1 MGLSSDLISQFVKI
15 TNDTNKSKKETTAY
29 GTVVDHNGGT
39 YVRLDGSDLLTPMT
53 KTVGVKDGDR
63 VTISIKD
70 HTATVTGNISSPSAS
85 SSELKAVDDKVGNF
99 TTVTTKELIAQ
110 SAKIED
116 LTADNVTIK
125 DKLTANEGYISYLQA
140 DNLTINKKL
149 TANEAEVKKLTADYV
164 EINSLVAKKASI
176 DDLEATNASV
186 HNLASDYGNFKE
198 LTTDKFTANEASIKK
213 LDTDKANI
221 TDLNAATAEIN
232 KLLAKKASID
242 DLDAANARIDTLT
255 ASQITT
261 DYLKA
266 NYANIDL
273 ANVNNAWIQNGIIKN
288 GAIGEAAIRDGAITN
303 VKIADATIE
312 AAKIKTINADTITAG
327 TLKTNR
333 LIITGEDGTDS
344 IVKAINTANGVAEA
358 NSTKIQAASIDVV
371 DLSAFN
377 AKIAQF
383 ILKDNAIYS
392 GKTSITDPTSGI
404 YISTT
409 GIGVGNGALV
419 DSTESPIQ
427 MYADGGMKLKGK
439 NGSID
444 FNTVTG
450 DLTIDASSLK
460 IGSKTVASNEDVTN
474 AINNIEVGG
483 RNYMLDS
490 AFSKYTPDGSN
501 ITKDG
506 EIVTFNGSD
515 PKNSIGRKFS
525 DDFKSSVQGKKLAL
539 SMDIKVNEEIAFG
552 TTNPWIGFEISVN
565 YTDDTHDWLDLLG
578 GKRLPTGV
586 ADWKRYTSI
595 VAVKDK
601 EINSI
606 GVSIVCRDFTGSI
619 SIRHPKV
626 EISTKATDWTPA
638 PEDIHS
644 DLDAVKTRVAS
655 AETSIAQNSTD
666 ISLRATKTEL
676 TNAVSGINTTIGE
689 LETSIQE
696 NANAIT
702 LRATKTEVTTEVSN
716 AVNNIEVGGRNL
728 ILDSDV
734 WTSSGSTSKGIT
746 ASREDGALKVVST
759 SGNGN
764 WLSFTRKNVIE
775 ANLND
780 GDPFT
785 FSMEIKS
792 EDGTKP
798 PSIYFKSGMGYYGF
812 NGSVSSDY
820 SWVHYTGVWKKENDI
835 SFHLGWLQ
843 AIGTYYIRKI
853 KFEKGNKPTDWSP
866 APEDIDS
873 DVTTAKSEAISAAAT
888 DATAKAD
895 KAKTDAISTAAT
907 DATTKANNA
916 KSEAISTAATDAT
929 TKANTALANA
939 KTYTDAQIKISAD
952 SITSTVSK
960 TYQTKSG
967 MSNYLTTA
975 SAANTYSKKQLPDTR
990 NDNQPPSWYMTN
1002 YPRQVVTEFKYSNI
1016 IGLPKN
1022 ETYCTLETTVPWNDK
1037 SGGYPKQ
1044 RAQMAG
1050 KVYYRIGISESE
1062 WGIWKDT
1069 LDTATA
1075 DSTYAT
1081 SKSLEAVSG
1090 NLNAYVESSTNMI
1103 QDINGWQFNWN
1114 KILRA
1119 DEAHV
1124 EEHQDYIT
1132 FQNGDIILGESG
1144 SELKVK
1150 IGNDAIQFKG
1160 ENGSETA
1167 VTPDS
1172 DATAWITGQLFN
1184 INAGEIHTSLKV
1196 GNLQFTPRPNGNF
1209 SITIT

>member
-29 GTVVDHNGGT
+29 GTVVDYNGGT

-99 TTVTTKELIAQ
+99 TTVITKELIAQ

-125 DKLTANEGYISYLQA
+125 DKLTANEGYISDLQA

-149 TANEAEVKKLTADYV
+149 TANEAEVKKLTADYA
-164 EINSLVAKKASI
+164 EINSLVAKKASV

-198 LTTDKFTANEASIKK
+198 LTTDKFIANEASIKK

-221 TDLNAATAEIN
+221 TDLNAATAEID

-242 DLDAANARIDTLT
+242 DLDATNARIDTLT

-273 ANVNNAWIQNGIIKN
+273 ANVNNTWIQNGIIKN
-288 GAIGEAAIRDGAITN
+288 GAIGEAAIHEGAITN
-303 VKIADATIE
+303 AKIADATIE
-312 AAKIKTINADTITAG
+312 AAKIKSINADTITAG

-358 NSTKIQAASIDVV
+358 NSMKIQAASIDVV

-409 GIGVGNGALV
+409 GIGVGDGSLNNLNETPVQIYANGF
-419 DSTESPIQ
+419 TRI
-427 MYADGGMKLKGK
+427 KGK
-439 NGSID
+439 NGYLIL
-444 FNTVTG
+444 NTATG
-450 DLTIDASSLK
+450 DLDINATTLK
-460 IGSKTVASNEDVTN
+460 IGSKTVASNEDVTD
-474 AINNIEVGG
+474 AINNVEIGG

-506 EIVTFNGSD
+506 EIVTFNGGD
-515 PKNSIGRKFS
+515 PKNYLSRTFS
-525 DDFKSSVQGKKLAL
+525 SSFKSSARGKKLAL

-552 TTNPWIGFEISVN
+552 TTNPWIGFEVSIT
-565 YTDDTHDWLDLLG
+565 YTDGTQSCLDLLG
-578 GKRLPTGV
+578 GKRMPTEV

-595 VAVKDK
+595 VAVKDT
-601 EINSI
+601 EIKSI
-606 GVSIVCRDFTGSI
+606 FVSIICRDFTGSI
-619 SIRHPKV
+619 SVRHPKV
-626 EISTKATDWTPA
+626 EISTKPTDWTPA
-638 PEDIHS
+638 PEDINS
-644 DLDAVKTRVAS
+644 DLDAIKTRVTS
-655 AETSIAQNSTD
+655 AETNIEQNSTD
-666 ISLRATKTEL
+666 IALRATKTEL
-676 TNAVSGINTTIGE
+676 TNAIDGVNTTIGQ

-702 LRATKTEVTTEVSN
+702 LRATKTEVTT
-716 AVNNIEVGGRNL
+716 
-728 ILDSDV
+728 
-734 WTSSGSTSKGIT
+734 
-746 ASREDGALKVVST
+746 
-759 SGNGN
+759 
-764 WLSFTRKNVIE
+764 
-775 ANLND
+775 
-780 GDPFT
+780 
-785 FSMEIKS
+785 
-792 EDGTKP
+792 
-798 PSIYFKSGMGYYGF
+798 
-812 NGSVSSDY
+812 
-820 SWVHYTGVWKKENDI
+820 
-835 SFHLGWLQ
+835 
-843 AIGTYYIRKI
+843 
-853 KFEKGNKPTDWSP
+853 
-866 APEDIDS
+866 
-873 DVTTAKSEAISAAAT
+873 
-888 DATAKAD
+888 
-895 KAKTDAISTAAT
+895 
-907 DATTKANNA
+907 A

-929 TKANTALANA
+929 TKANTALADA

-1002 YPRQVVTEFKYSNI
+1002 YPRQLVTEFKYCKTIELVST
-1016 IGLPKN
+1016 G

-1044 RAQMAG
+1044 RAQAGG
-1050 KVYYRIGISESE
+1050 KVYYRIGTSESE
-1062 WGIWKDT
+1062 WGVWKNT
-1069 LDTATA
+1069 LDVDTA

-1119 DEAHV
+1119 DEANV

>member
-29 GTVVDHNGGT
+29 GTVVDYNGGT

-99 TTVTTKELIAQ
+99 TTVITKELIAQ

-125 DKLTANEGYISYLQA
+125 DKLTANEGYISDLQA

-149 TANEAEVKKLTADYV
+149 TANEAEVKKLTADYA
-164 EINSLVAKKASI
+164 EINSLVAKKASV
-176 DDLEATNASV
+176 DDLEAINASV

-198 LTTDKFTANEASIKK
+198 LTTDKFIANEASIKK

-221 TDLNAATAEIN
+221 TDLNAATAEID

-242 DLDAANARIDTLT
+242 DLDATNARIDTLT

-273 ANVNNAWIQNGIIKN
+273 ANVNNTWIQNGIIKN
-288 GAIGEAAIRDGAITN
+288 GAIGEAAIHEGAITN
-303 VKIADATIE
+303 AKIADATIE
-312 AAKIKTINADTITAG
+312 AAKIKSINADTITAG

-358 NSTKIQAASIDVV
+358 NSMKIQAASIDVV

-409 GIGVGNGALV
+409 GIGVGDGSLNNLNETPVQIYANGF
-419 DSTESPIQ
+419 TRI
-427 MYADGGMKLKGK
+427 KGK
-439 NGSID
+439 NGYLIL
-444 FNTVTG
+444 NTATG
-450 DLTIDASSLK
+450 DLDINATTLK
-460 IGSKTVASNEDVTN
+460 IGSKTVASNEDVTD
-474 AINNIEVGG
+474 AINNIEIGG

-506 EIVTFNGSD
+506 EIVTFNGGD
-515 PKNSIGRKFS
+515 PKNYLSRTFS
-525 DDFKSSVQGKKLAL
+525 SSFKSSARGKKLAL

-552 TTNPWIGFEISVN
+552 TTNPWIGFEVLIT
-565 YTDDTHDWLDLLG
+565 YTDGTQSWLDLLG
-578 GKRLPTGV
+578 GKRMPTEV

-595 VAVKDK
+595 VAVKDT
-601 EINSI
+601 EIKSI
-606 GVSIVCRDFTGSI
+606 FVSIICRDFTGSI
-619 SIRHPKV
+619 SVRHPKV
-626 EISTKATDWTPA
+626 EISTEPTDWTPA
-638 PEDIHS
+638 PEDINS
-644 DLDAVKTRVAS
+644 DLDAIKTRVTS
-655 AETSIAQNSTD
+655 AETNIEQNSTD
-666 ISLRATKTEL
+666 IALRATKTEL
-676 TNAVSGINTTIGE
+676 TNAIDGVNTTIGQ

-702 LRATKTEVTTEVSN
+702 LRATKTEVTT
-716 AVNNIEVGGRNL
+716 
-728 ILDSDV
+728 
-734 WTSSGSTSKGIT
+734 
-746 ASREDGALKVVST
+746 
-759 SGNGN
+759 
-764 WLSFTRKNVIE
+764 
-775 ANLND
+775 
-780 GDPFT
+780 
-785 FSMEIKS
+785 
-792 EDGTKP
+792 
-798 PSIYFKSGMGYYGF
+798 
-812 NGSVSSDY
+812 
-820 SWVHYTGVWKKENDI
+820 
-835 SFHLGWLQ
+835 
-843 AIGTYYIRKI
+843 
-853 KFEKGNKPTDWSP
+853 
-866 APEDIDS
+866 
-873 DVTTAKSEAISAAAT
+873 AKSEAISAAAT
-888 DATAKAD
+888 DASTKAD
-895 KAKTDAISTAAT
+895 A
-907 DATTKANNA
+907 
-916 KSEAISTAATDAT
+916 
-929 TKANTALANA
+929 ALADA

-1119 DEAHV
+1119 DEANV

>member
-29 GTVVDHNGGT
+29 GTVVDYNGGT

-99 TTVTTKELIAQ
+99 TTVITKELIAQ

-125 DKLTANEGYISYLQA
+125 DKLTANEGYISDLQA

-149 TANEAEVKKLTADYV
+149 TANEAEVKKLTADYA
-164 EINSLVAKKASI
+164 EINSLVAKKASV
-176 DDLEATNASV
+176 DDLEAINASV

-198 LTTDKFTANEASIKK
+198 LTTDKFIANEASIKK

-221 TDLNAATAEIN
+221 TDLNAATAEID

-242 DLDAANARIDTLT
+242 DLDATNARIDTLT

-273 ANVNNAWIQNGIIKN
+273 ANVNNTWIQNGIIKN
-288 GAIGEAAIRDGAITN
+288 GAIGEAAIHEGAITN
-303 VKIADATIE
+303 AKIADATIE
-312 AAKIKTINADTITAG
+312 AAKIKSINADTITAG

-409 GIGVGNGALV
+409 GIGVGDGSLNNLNETPVQIYANGF
-419 DSTESPIQ
+419 TRI
-427 MYADGGMKLKGK
+427 KGK
-439 NGSID
+439 NGYLIL
-444 FNTVTG
+444 NTATG
-450 DLTIDASSLK
+450 DLDINATTLK
-460 IGSKTVASNEDVTN
+460 IGSKTVASNEDVTD
-474 AINNIEVGG
+474 AINNVEIGG

-506 EIVTFNGSD
+506 EIVTFNGGD
-515 PKNSIGRKFS
+515 PKNYLSRTFS
-525 DDFKSSVQGKKLAL
+525 SSFKSSARGKKLAL

-552 TTNPWIGFEISVN
+552 TTNPCIGFEVSIT
-565 YTDDTHDWLDLLG
+565 YTDGTQSWLDLLG
-578 GKRLPTGV
+578 GKRMPTEV

-595 VAVKDK
+595 VAVKDT
-601 EINSI
+601 EIKSI
-606 GVSIVCRDFTGSI
+606 FVSIICRDFTGSI
-619 SIRHPKV
+619 SVRHPKV
-626 EISTKATDWTPA
+626 EISTKPTDWTPA
-638 PEDIHS
+638 PEDINS
-644 DLDAVKTRVAS
+644 DLDAIKTRVTS
-655 AETSIAQNSTD
+655 AETNIEQNSTD
-666 ISLRATKTEL
+666 IALRATKTEL
-676 TNAVSGINTTIGE
+676 TNAIDGVNTTIGQ

-702 LRATKTEVTTEVSN
+702 LRATKTEVTT
-716 AVNNIEVGGRNL
+716 
-728 ILDSDV
+728 
-734 WTSSGSTSKGIT
+734 
-746 ASREDGALKVVST
+746 
-759 SGNGN
+759 
-764 WLSFTRKNVIE
+764 
-775 ANLND
+775 
-780 GDPFT
+780 
-785 FSMEIKS
+785 
-792 EDGTKP
+792 
-798 PSIYFKSGMGYYGF
+798 
-812 NGSVSSDY
+812 
-820 SWVHYTGVWKKENDI
+820 
-835 SFHLGWLQ
+835 
-843 AIGTYYIRKI
+843 
-853 KFEKGNKPTDWSP
+853 
-866 APEDIDS
+866 
-873 DVTTAKSEAISAAAT
+873 AKSEAISAAAT
-888 DATAKAD
+888 DASTKAD
-895 KAKTDAISTAAT
+895 A
-907 DATTKANNA
+907 
-916 KSEAISTAATDAT
+916 
-929 TKANTALANA
+929 ALADA
-939 KTYTDAQIKISAD
+939 KTYTNAQIKISAD

-1119 DEAHV
+1119 DEANV

>member
-1 MGLSSDLISQFVKI
+1 MALSSDLISQFVKI

-29 GTVVDHNGGT
+29 GTAVEYNGSI

-53 KTVGVKDGDR
+53 NTVGIKDGDR
-63 VTISIKD
+63 VTISIKN
-70 HTATVTGNISSPSAS
+70 HMATVNGNITAPSAS
-85 SSELKAVDDKVGNF
+85 STDVRNLGDAFGNFVSVTTIELKA
-99 TTVTTKELIAQ
+99 Q
-110 SAKIED
+110 SANIED
-116 LTADNVTIK
+116 LTADNVTINE
-125 DKLTANEGYISYLQA
+125 KLTANEGYISKLQA
-140 DNLTINKKL
+140 DNLTINEKL
-149 TANEAEVKKLTADYV
+149 VANEAHIQKLNADYAD
-164 EINSLVAKKASI
+164 INSLVASKASI
-176 DDLEATNASV
+176 DDLNATNASI
-186 HNLASDYGNFKE
+186 HNLAADYGNYKD
-198 LTTDKFTANEASIKK
+198 LITNKFVAYDATIKK
-213 LDTDKANI
+213 LDADKANI
-221 TDLNAATAEIN
+221 VDLNAATAEID
-232 KLLAKKASID
+232 KLLAKKASIE
-242 DLDAANARIDTLT
+242 DLDATNARIDTLT
-255 ASQITT
+255 SSQITT

-288 GAIGEAAIRDGAITN
+288 GAIDEAAIHDGAITN

-383 ILKDNAIYS
+383 ILSNNAIYS

-419 DSTESPIQ
+419 GSTESPIQ

-450 DLTIDASSLK
+450 DLSIDASSLK

-483 RNYMLDS
+483 RNYMIDS
-490 AFSKYTPDGSN
+490 SFSKYTPDGSN
-501 ITKDG
+501 ITKNG
-506 EIVTFNGSD
+506 EIITFNGGD
-515 PKNSIGRKFS
+515 PKNSIGRRFS
-525 DDFKSSVQGKKLAL
+525 NDFRSSVQGKKLAL
-539 SMDIKVNEEIAFG
+539 SMDIKVNEEIVFG

-578 GKRLPTGV
+578 GKKLPTGV

-601 EINSI
+601 EIKSI
-606 GVSIVCRDFTGSI
+606 GIGIVCCDFTGSI

-638 PEDIHS
+638 PEDINS

-655 AETSIAQNSTD
+655 AETNIAQNSTD

-676 TNAVSGINTTIGE
+676 TNAIDGVNTTMGQ

-696 NANAIT
+696 NANAIS
-702 LRATKTEVTTEVSN
+702 LRATKTEVTT
-716 AVNNIEVGGRNL
+716 
-728 ILDSDV
+728 
-734 WTSSGSTSKGIT
+734 
-746 ASREDGALKVVST
+746 
-759 SGNGN
+759 
-764 WLSFTRKNVIE
+764 
-775 ANLND
+775 
-780 GDPFT
+780 
-785 FSMEIKS
+785 
-792 EDGTKP
+792 
-798 PSIYFKSGMGYYGF
+798 
-812 NGSVSSDY
+812 
-820 SWVHYTGVWKKENDI
+820 
-835 SFHLGWLQ
+835 
-843 AIGTYYIRKI
+843 
-853 KFEKGNKPTDWSP
+853 
-866 APEDIDS
+866 
-873 DVTTAKSEAISAAAT
+873 AKSEAINAAAS
-888 DATAKAD
+888 DA
-895 KAKTDAISTAAT
+895 S
-907 DATTKANNA
+907 TKAN
-916 KSEAISTAATDAT
+916 AALTDA
-929 TKANTALANA
+929 KA
-939 KTYTDAQIKISAD
+939 YTDAQIKISAD

-960 TYQTKSG
+960 TYQTKSD
-967 MSNYLTTA
+967 MSSYLTTT
-975 SAANTYSKKQLPDTR
+975 SAANTYAKKNLPDTR

-1037 SGGYPKQ
+1037 YGGYPKQ

-1069 LDTATA
+1069 LDVATA

-1081 SKSLEAVSG
+1081 SKSLEALSG

-1114 KILRA
+1114 KILRT
-1119 DEAHV
+1119 DEANV

-1144 SELKVK
+1144 SDLKVK

-1209 SITIT
+1209 SISIA

>member
-1 MGLSSDLISQFVKI
+1 MALSSDLISQFVKI

-29 GTVVDHNGGT
+29 GTAVEYNGSI

-53 KTVGVKDGDR
+53 NTVGIKDGDR
-63 VTISIKD
+63 VTISIKN
-70 HTATVTGNISSPSAS
+70 HMATVNGNITAPSAS
-85 SSELKAVDDKVGNF
+85 STDVRNLGDAFGNFVSVTTIELKA
-99 TTVTTKELIAQ
+99 Q
-110 SAKIED
+110 SANIED
-116 LTADNVTIK
+116 LTADNVTINE
-125 DKLTANEGYISYLQA
+125 KLTANEGYISKLQA
-140 DNLTINKKL
+140 DNLTINEKL
-149 TANEAEVKKLTADYV
+149 VANEAHIQKLNADYAD
-164 EINSLVAKKASI
+164 INSLVASKASI
-176 DDLEATNASV
+176 DDLNATNASI
-186 HNLASDYGNFKE
+186 HNLAADYGNYKD
-198 LTTDKFTANEASIKK
+198 LITNKFVAYDATIKK
-213 LDTDKANI
+213 LDADKANI
-221 TDLNAATAEIN
+221 VDLNAATAEID

-242 DLDAANARIDTLT
+242 DLDATNARIDTLK

-261 DYLKA
+261 EYLKA

-288 GAIGEAAIRDGAITN
+288 GAIGEAAIHDGAITN

-333 LIITGEDGTDS
+333 LIITGEDGADS

-377 AKIAQF
+377 AKIAKF
-383 ILKDNAIYS
+383 ILSDNAIYS

-419 DSTESPIQ
+419 GSTESPIQ

-450 DLTIDASSLK
+450 DLSIDASSLK

-483 RNYMLDS
+483 RNYMIDS
-490 AFSKYTPDGSN
+490 SFSKYTPDGSN
-501 ITKDG
+501 ITKNG
-506 EIVTFNGSD
+506 EIVTFNGGD
-515 PKNSIGRKFS
+515 PKNSIGRRFS
-525 DDFKSSVQGKKLAL
+525 NDFRSSVQGKKLAL
-539 SMDIKVNEEIAFG
+539 SMDIKVNEEIVFG

-578 GKRLPTGV
+578 GKKLPTGV

-601 EINSI
+601 EIKSI
-606 GVSIVCRDFTGSI
+606 GIGIVCRDFTGSI

-638 PEDIHS
+638 PEDINS

-655 AETSIAQNSTD
+655 AETNIAQNSTD

-676 TNAVSGINTTIGE
+676 TNAIDGVNTTMGQ

-696 NANAIT
+696 NANAIS
-702 LRATKTEVTTEVSN
+702 LRATKTE
-716 AVNNIEVGGRNL
+716 
-728 ILDSDV
+728 
-734 WTSSGSTSKGIT
+734 
-746 ASREDGALKVVST
+746 
-759 SGNGN
+759 
-764 WLSFTRKNVIE
+764 
-775 ANLND
+775 
-780 GDPFT
+780 
-785 FSMEIKS
+785 
-792 EDGTKP
+792 
-798 PSIYFKSGMGYYGF
+798 
-812 NGSVSSDY
+812 
-820 SWVHYTGVWKKENDI
+820 
-835 SFHLGWLQ
+835 
-843 AIGTYYIRKI
+843 
-853 KFEKGNKPTDWSP
+853 
-866 APEDIDS
+866 
-873 DVTTAKSEAISAAAT
+873 VTTAKSEAISAAAT
-888 DATAKAD
+888 DAT
-895 KAKTDAISTAAT
+895 
-907 DATTKANNA
+907 TKVNNA
-916 KSEAISTAATDAT
+916 KDEAISTAATDAS
-929 TKANTALANA
+929 TKANAALTDA
-939 KTYTDAQIKISAD
+939 KAYTDAQIKISAD

-960 TYQTKSG
+960 TYQTKSD
-967 MSNYLTTA
+967 MSSYLTTT
-975 SAANTYSKKQLPDTR
+975 SAANTYAKKNLPDTR

-1069 LDTATA
+1069 LDVATA

-1081 SKSLEAVSG
+1081 SKSLEALSG

-1114 KILRA
+1114 KILRT
-1119 DEAHV
+1119 DEANV

-1144 SELKVK
+1144 SDLKVK

-1209 SITIT
+1209 SISIA

>member
-29 GTVVDHNGGT
+29 GTVVDYNGGT

-99 TTVTTKELIAQ
+99 TTVITKELIAQ

-125 DKLTANEGYISYLQA
+125 DKLTANEGYISDLQA

-149 TANEAEVKKLTADYV
+149 TANEAEVKKLTADYA
-164 EINSLVAKKASI
+164 EINSLVAKKASV

-198 LTTDKFTANEASIKK
+198 LTTDKFIANEASIKK

-221 TDLNAATAEIN
+221 TDLNAATAEID

-501 ITKDG
+501 VTKDG

-515 PKNSIGRKFS
+515 PKNYLSRTFS
-525 DDFKSSVQGKKLAL
+525 SSFKSSARGKKLAL
-539 SMDIKVNEEIAFG
+539 SMDIKVNEEITFG
-552 TTNPWIGFEISVN
+552 TTNPWIGFEISIS
-565 YTDDTHDWLDLLG
+565 YTDGAQSWLDLLG
-578 GKRLPTGV
+578 GKRMPTEV

-595 VAVKDK
+595 VAVKDT
-601 EINSI
+601 EIKSI
-606 GVSIVCRDFTGSI
+606 FVSIICRDFTGSI
-619 SIRHPKV
+619 SVRHPKV
-626 EISTKATDWTPA
+626 EISTKPTDWTPA
-638 PEDIHS
+638 PEDINS
-644 DLDAVKTRVAS
+644 DLDAIKTRVTS
-655 AETSIAQNSTD
+655 AETNIEQNSTD
-666 ISLRATKTEL
+666 IALRATKTEL
-676 TNAVSGINTTIGE
+676 TNAIDGVNTTIGQ

-702 LRATKTEVTTEVSN
+702 LRATKTEVTT
-716 AVNNIEVGGRNL
+716 
-728 ILDSDV
+728 
-734 WTSSGSTSKGIT
+734 
-746 ASREDGALKVVST
+746 
-759 SGNGN
+759 
-764 WLSFTRKNVIE
+764 
-775 ANLND
+775 
-780 GDPFT
+780 
-785 FSMEIKS
+785 
-792 EDGTKP
+792 
-798 PSIYFKSGMGYYGF
+798 
-812 NGSVSSDY
+812 
-820 SWVHYTGVWKKENDI
+820 
-835 SFHLGWLQ
+835 
-843 AIGTYYIRKI
+843 
-853 KFEKGNKPTDWSP
+853 
-866 APEDIDS
+866 
-873 DVTTAKSEAISAAAT
+873 AKSEAISAAAT
-888 DATAKAD
+888 DASTKAD
-895 KAKTDAISTAAT
+895 A
-907 DATTKANNA
+907 
-916 KSEAISTAATDAT
+916 
-929 TKANTALANA
+929 ALADA

-1119 DEAHV
+1119 DEANV

>member
-15 TNDTNKSKKETTAY
+15 TNDTNKSKKETTVY
-29 GTVVDHNGGT
+29 GTVVDHNGET

-99 TTVTTKELIAQ
+99 TTVITKELIAQ

-125 DKLTANEGYISYLQA
+125 DKLTANEGYISDLQA

-149 TANEAEVKKLTADYV
+149 IANEAEVKKLTADYA
-164 EINSLVAKKASI
+164 EINSLVAKKASV

-198 LTTDKFTANEASIKK
+198 LTTDKFIANEASIKK

-221 TDLNAATAEIN
+221 TDLNAATAEID

-242 DLDAANARIDTLT
+242 DLDATNARIDTLT

-273 ANVNNAWIQNGIIKN
+273 ANVNNTWIQNGIIKN
-288 GAIGEAAIRDGAITN
+288 GAIGEAAIHEGAITN
-303 VKIADATIE
+303 AKIADATIE
-312 AAKIKTINADTITAG
+312 AAKIKSINADTITAG

-358 NSTKIQAASIDVV
+358 NSMKIQAASIDVV

-409 GIGVGNGALV
+409 GIGVGDGSLNNLNETPVQIYANGF
-419 DSTESPIQ
+419 TRI
-427 MYADGGMKLKGK
+427 KGK
-439 NGSID
+439 NGYLIL
-444 FNTVTG
+444 NTATG
-450 DLTIDASSLK
+450 DLDINATTLK
-460 IGSKTVASNEDVTN
+460 IGSKTVASNEDVTD
-474 AINNIEVGG
+474 AINNVEIGG
-483 RNYMLDS
+483 RNYILDS

-506 EIVTFNGSD
+506 EIVTFNGGD
-515 PKNSIGRKFS
+515 PKNYLSRTFS
-525 DDFKSSVQGKKLAL
+525 SSFKSSARGKKLAL
-539 SMDIKVNEEIAFG
+539 SMDIKVNKEIAFG
-552 TTNPWIGFEISVN
+552 TTNPWIGFEVSIT
-565 YTDDTHDWLDLLG
+565 YTDGTQSWLDLLG
-578 GKRLPTGV
+578 DKRMPTEV

-595 VAVKDK
+595 VAVKDT
-601 EINSI
+601 EIKSI
-606 GVSIVCRDFTGSI
+606 FVSIICRDFTGSI
-619 SIRHPKV
+619 SVRHPKV
-626 EISTKATDWTPA
+626 EISTKPTDWTPA
-638 PEDIHS
+638 PEDINS
-644 DLDAVKTRVAS
+644 DLDAVKTRVTS
-655 AETSIAQNSTD
+655 AETNIEQNSTD
-666 ISLRATKTEL
+666 IALRATKTEL
-676 TNAVSGINTTIGE
+676 TNAIDGVNTTMGQ

-696 NANAIT
+696 NANAIS
-702 LRATKTEVTTEVSN
+702 LRATKTE
-716 AVNNIEVGGRNL
+716 
-728 ILDSDV
+728 
-734 WTSSGSTSKGIT
+734 
-746 ASREDGALKVVST
+746 
-759 SGNGN
+759 
-764 WLSFTRKNVIE
+764 
-775 ANLND
+775 
-780 GDPFT
+780 
-785 FSMEIKS
+785 
-792 EDGTKP
+792 
-798 PSIYFKSGMGYYGF
+798 
-812 NGSVSSDY
+812 
-820 SWVHYTGVWKKENDI
+820 
-835 SFHLGWLQ
+835 
-843 AIGTYYIRKI
+843 
-853 KFEKGNKPTDWSP
+853 
-866 APEDIDS
+866 
-873 DVTTAKSEAISAAAT
+873 VTTAKSEAISAAAT
-888 DATAKAD
+888 DASTKAD
-895 KAKTDAISTAAT
+895 A
-907 DATTKANNA
+907 
-916 KSEAISTAATDAT
+916 
-929 TKANTALANA
+929 ALADA

-960 TYQTKSG
+960 TYQTKSD
-967 MSNYLTTA
+967 MSSYLTTT

-1075 DSTYAT
+1075 DSAYAT
-1081 SKSLEAVSG
+1081 SKSLEAVSE

-1119 DEAHV
+1119 DEANV

>member
-29 GTVVDHNGGT
+29 GTVVDYNGGT

-85 SSELKAVDDKVGNF
+85 SSELKAVDDKVGEF
-99 TTVTTKELIAQ
+99 VTVTTKELIAQ
-110 SAKIED
+110 TAKIED
-116 LTADNVTIK
+116 LTAENVTINGK
-125 DKLTANEGYISYLQA
+125 ITANEGYISELQA
-140 DNLTINKKL
+140 ENVTVNKKL
-149 TANEAEVKKLTADYV
+149 TANEADIKKLTSDYA

-176 DDLEATNASV
+176 DDLEATNASI
-186 HNLASDYGNFKE
+186 HNLAADYGDFKE

-221 TDLNAATAEIN
+221 TDLNAATAEID

-242 DLDAANARIDTLT
+242 DLNATNARIDTLT

-273 ANVNNAWIQNGIIKN
+273 ANVNNTWIQNGIIKN
-288 GAIGEAAIRDGAITN
+288 GAIGEAAIHEGAITN
-303 VKIADATIE
+303 AKIADATIE

-409 GIGVGNGALV
+409 GIGAGNGALT
-419 DSTESPIQ
+419 DTNESPVQI
-427 MYADGGMKLKGK
+427 YADGGMKLRGK
-439 NGSID
+439 NGYID
-444 FNTVTG
+444 FNSVTG
-450 DLTIDASSLK
+450 DLNINATTLK
-460 IGSKTVASNEDVTN
+460 IGSKTVASNEDVTD
-474 AINNIEVGG
+474 AVNNMEIGG
-483 RNYMLDS
+483 RNYILNS
-490 AFSKYTPDGSN
+490 AFDKYTPDGSN
-501 ITKDG
+501 ITKMGDT
-506 EIVTFNGSD
+506 VTFNGGD
-515 PKNSIGRKFS
+515 PKNYITLQLSDKFT
-525 DDFKSSVQGKKLAL
+525 SSARGKKLAF
-539 SMDIKVNEEIAFG
+539 SMDIRVKEEITFG
-552 TTNPWIGFEISVN
+552 TENPWIGFELNVVYNDSARG
-565 YTDDTHDWLDLLG
+565 HLDLLG
-578 GKRLPTGV
+578 GKKIPTAK
-586 ADWKRYTSI
+586 ADWTNYKQI
-595 VAVKDK
+595 VTVQDK
-601 EINSI
+601 GI
-606 GVSIVCRDFTGSI
+606 VSVWLTIICRDFTGSI
-619 SIRHPKV
+619 SVRHPKV
-626 EISTKATDWTPA
+626 EISTKVTDWTPA
-638 PEDIHS
+638 PEDIS
-644 DLDAVKTRVAS
+644 SELDDLTTRMEY
-655 AETSIAQNSTD
+655 AETDIEQNLTD
-666 ISLRATKTEL
+666 
-676 TNAVSGINTTIGE
+676 
-689 LETSIQE
+689 
-696 NANAIT
+696 IT
-702 LRATKTEVTTEVSN
+702 LRATKTEV
-716 AVNNIEVGGRNL
+716 
-728 ILDSDV
+728 
-734 WTSSGSTSKGIT
+734 ST
-746 ASREDGALKVVST
+746 
-759 SGNGN
+759 
-764 WLSFTRKNVIE
+764 
-775 ANLND
+775 
-780 GDPFT
+780 
-785 FSMEIKS
+785 
-792 EDGTKP
+792 
-798 PSIYFKSGMGYYGF
+798 
-812 NGSVSSDY
+812 
-820 SWVHYTGVWKKENDI
+820 
-835 SFHLGWLQ
+835 
-843 AIGTYYIRKI
+843 
-853 KFEKGNKPTDWSP
+853 
-866 APEDIDS
+866 
-873 DVTTAKSEAISAAAT
+873 
-888 DATAKAD
+888 
-895 KAKTDAISTAAT
+895 
-907 DATTKANNA
+907 A
-916 KSEAISTAATDAT
+916 KSEAISTAATDAS
-929 TKANTALANA
+929 TKADAALASA
-939 KTYTDAQIKISAD
+939 KTYTDAQIKVSAD

-960 TYQTKSG
+960 TYQTKSD

-1002 YPRQVVTEFKYSNI
+1002 YPRQVVTEFKYSKV
-1016 IGLPKN
+1016 IGLPNN
-1022 ETYCTLETTVPWNDK
+1022 ESYCTLETTVPWNDK

-1050 KVYYRIGISESE
+1050 KVYYRIGTSESE

-1081 SKSLEAVSG
+1081 SNSVDALAG
-1090 NLNAYVESSTNMI
+1090 NVNTYIESSTKMI

-1114 KILRA
+1114 KILRT
-1119 DEAHV
+1119 DEANIA
-1124 EEHQDYIT
+1124 EHQDYIT

-1144 SELKVK
+1144 SDLKVK

-1160 ENGSETA
+1160 ESGSETA

-1172 DATAWITGQLFN
+1172 DATAWITGQSFN

-1196 GNLQFTPRPNGNF
+1196 GNLQFTPRSNGNF
-1209 SITIT
+1209 SITIA

>member
-29 GTVVDHNGGT
+29 GTVVDYNGGT

-99 TTVTTKELIAQ
+99 TTGITKELIAQ

-125 DKLTANEGYISYLQA
+125 DKLTANEGYISDLQA

-149 TANEAEVKKLTADYV
+149 TANEAEVKKLTADYA
-164 EINSLVAKKASI
+164 EINSLVAKKASV

-198 LTTDKFTANEASIKK
+198 LTTDKFIANEASIKK

-221 TDLNAATAEIN
+221 TDLNAATAEID

-242 DLDAANARIDTLT
+242 DLDATNARIDTLT

-273 ANVNNAWIQNGIIKN
+273 ANVNNTWIQNGIIKN
-288 GAIGEAAIRDGAITN
+288 GAIGEAAIHEGAITN
-303 VKIADATIE
+303 AKIADATIE
-312 AAKIKTINADTITAG
+312 AAKIKSINADTITAG

-409 GIGVGNGALV
+409 GIGVGDGSLNNLNETPVQIYANGF
-419 DSTESPIQ
+419 TRI
-427 MYADGGMKLKGK
+427 KGK
-439 NGSID
+439 NGYLIL
-444 FNTVTG
+444 NTATG
-450 DLTIDASSLK
+450 DLDINATTLK
-460 IGSKTVASNEDVTN
+460 IGSKTVASNEDVTD
-474 AINNIEVGG
+474 AINNVEIGG

-506 EIVTFNGSD
+506 EIVTFNGGD
-515 PKNSIGRKFS
+515 PKNYLSRTFS
-525 DDFKSSVQGKKLAL
+525 SSFKSSARGKKLAL

-552 TTNPWIGFEISVN
+552 TTNPWIGFEVLIT
-565 YTDDTHDWLDLLG
+565 YTDGTQSWLDLLG
-578 GKRLPTGV
+578 GKRMPTEV

-595 VAVKDK
+595 VAVKDT
-601 EINSI
+601 EIKSI
-606 GVSIVCRDFTGSI
+606 FVSIICRDFTGSI
-619 SIRHPKV
+619 SVRHPKV
-626 EISTKATDWTPA
+626 EISTKPTDWTPA
-638 PEDIHS
+638 PEDINS
-644 DLDAVKTRVAS
+644 DLDAIKTRVTS
-655 AETSIAQNSTD
+655 AETNIEQNSTD
-666 ISLRATKTEL
+666 IALRATKTE
-676 TNAVSGINTTIGE
+676 
-689 LETSIQE
+689 
-696 NANAIT
+696 
-702 LRATKTEVTTEVSN
+702 
-716 AVNNIEVGGRNL
+716 
-728 ILDSDV
+728 
-734 WTSSGSTSKGIT
+734 
-746 ASREDGALKVVST
+746 
-759 SGNGN
+759 
-764 WLSFTRKNVIE
+764 
-775 ANLND
+775 
-780 GDPFT
+780 
-785 FSMEIKS
+785 
-792 EDGTKP
+792 
-798 PSIYFKSGMGYYGF
+798 
-812 NGSVSSDY
+812 
-820 SWVHYTGVWKKENDI
+820 
-835 SFHLGWLQ
+835 
-843 AIGTYYIRKI
+843 
-853 KFEKGNKPTDWSP
+853 
-866 APEDIDS
+866 
-873 DVTTAKSEAISAAAT
+873 VTTAKSEAISAAAT
-888 DATAKAD
+888 DASTKAD
-895 KAKTDAISTAAT
+895 A
-907 DATTKANNA
+907 
-916 KSEAISTAATDAT
+916 
-929 TKANTALANA
+929 ALADA

-1119 DEAHV
+1119 DEANV

>member
-29 GTVVDHNGGT
+29 GTVVDYNGGT

-99 TTVTTKELIAQ
+99 TTVITKELIAQ

-125 DKLTANEGYISYLQA
+125 DKLTANEGYISDLQA

-149 TANEAEVKKLTADYV
+149 TANEAEVKKLTADYA
-164 EINSLVAKKASI
+164 EINSLVAKKASV

-198 LTTDKFTANEASIKK
+198 LTTDKFIANEASIKK

-242 DLDAANARIDTLT
+242 DLDATNARIDTLT

-273 ANVNNAWIQNGIIKN
+273 ANVNNTWIQNGIIKN
-288 GAIGEAAIRDGAITN
+288 GAIGEAAIHEGAITN
-303 VKIADATIE
+303 AKIADATIE
-312 AAKIKTINADTITAG
+312 AAKIKSINADTITAG

-392 GKTSITDPTSGI
+392 GKTSITDPTSGV

-409 GIGVGNGALV
+409 GIGVGDGSLNNLNETPVQIYANGF
-419 DSTESPIQ
+419 TRI
-427 MYADGGMKLKGK
+427 KGK
-439 NGSID
+439 NGYLIL
-444 FNTVTG
+444 NTATG
-450 DLTIDASSLK
+450 DLDINATTLK
-460 IGSKTVASNEDVTN
+460 IGSKTVASNEDVTD
-474 AINNIEVGG
+474 AINNIEIGG

-506 EIVTFNGSD
+506 EIVTFNGGD
-515 PKNSIGRKFS
+515 PKNYLSRTFS
-525 DDFKSSVQGKKLAL
+525 SSFKSSARGKKLAL
-539 SMDIKVNEEIAFG
+539 SMDIKVNEEITFG
-552 TTNPWIGFEISVN
+552 TTNPWIGFEISIS
-565 YTDDTHDWLDLLG
+565 YTDGTQSWLDLLG
-578 GKRLPTGV
+578 GKRMPTEV

-595 VAVKDK
+595 VAVKDT
-601 EINSI
+601 EIKSI
-606 GVSIVCRDFTGSI
+606 FVSIICRDFTGSI
-619 SIRHPKV
+619 SVRHPKV
-626 EISTKATDWTPA
+626 EISTKPTDWTPA
-638 PEDIHS
+638 PEDINS
-644 DLDAVKTRVAS
+644 DLDAIKTRVTS
-655 AETSIAQNSTD
+655 AETNIEQNSTD
-666 ISLRATKTEL
+666 IALRATKTEL
-676 TNAVSGINTTIGE
+676 TNAIDGVNTTIGQ

-702 LRATKTEVTTEVSN
+702 LRATKTEVTT
-716 AVNNIEVGGRNL
+716 
-728 ILDSDV
+728 
-734 WTSSGSTSKGIT
+734 
-746 ASREDGALKVVST
+746 
-759 SGNGN
+759 
-764 WLSFTRKNVIE
+764 
-775 ANLND
+775 
-780 GDPFT
+780 
-785 FSMEIKS
+785 
-792 EDGTKP
+792 
-798 PSIYFKSGMGYYGF
+798 
-812 NGSVSSDY
+812 
-820 SWVHYTGVWKKENDI
+820 
-835 SFHLGWLQ
+835 
-843 AIGTYYIRKI
+843 
-853 KFEKGNKPTDWSP
+853 
-866 APEDIDS
+866 
-873 DVTTAKSEAISAAAT
+873 AKSEAISAAAT
-888 DATAKAD
+888 DASTKAD
-895 KAKTDAISTAAT
+895 A
-907 DATTKANNA
+907 
-916 KSEAISTAATDAT
+916 
-929 TKANTALANA
+929 ALADA

-1119 DEAHV
+1119 DEANV

-1184 INAGEIHTSLKV
+1184 INTGEIHTSLKV
-1196 GNLQFTPRPNGNF
+1196 GNLQFTPRSNGNF

>member
-1 MGLSSDLISQFVKI
+1 MALSSDLISQFVKI

-29 GTVVDHNGGT
+29 GTAVEYNGSI

-53 KTVGVKDGDR
+53 NTVGIKDGDR
-63 VTISIKD
+63 VTISIKN
-70 HTATVTGNISSPSAS
+70 HMATVNGNITAPSAS
-85 SSELKAVDDKVGNF
+85 STDVRNLGDAFGNFVSVTTIELKA
-99 TTVTTKELIAQ
+99 Q
-110 SAKIED
+110 SANIED
-116 LTADNVTIK
+116 LTADNVTINE
-125 DKLTANEGYISYLQA
+125 KLTANEGYISKLQA
-140 DNLTINKKL
+140 DNLTINEKL
-149 TANEAEVKKLTADYV
+149 VANEAHIQKLNADYAD
-164 EINSLVAKKASI
+164 INSLVASKASI
-176 DDLEATNASV
+176 DDLNATNASI
-186 HNLASDYGNFKE
+186 HNLAADYGNYKD
-198 LTTDKFTANEASIKK
+198 LITNKFVAYDATIKK
-213 LDTDKANI
+213 LDADKANI
-221 TDLNAATAEIN
+221 VDLNAATAEID
-232 KLLAKKASID
+232 KLLAKKASIE
-242 DLDAANARIDTLT
+242 DLDATNARIDTLT
-255 ASQITT
+255 SSQITT

-288 GAIGEAAIRDGAITN
+288 GAIDEAAIHDGAITN

-383 ILKDNAIYS
+383 ILSNNAIYS

-409 GIGVGNGALV
+409 GIGVGNGALAG
-419 DSTESPIQ
+419 STESPIQ
-427 MYADGGMKLKGK
+427 IYADGGMKLKGK

-450 DLTIDASSLK
+450 ELSIDASSLK

-483 RNYMLDS
+483 RNYMIDS
-490 AFSKYTPDGSN
+490 SFSKYTPDGSN

-506 EIVTFNGSD
+506 EIITFNGSD

-565 YTDDTHDWLDLLG
+565 YTDDTHDLLDLLG

-606 GVSIVCRDFTGSI
+606 GVGIVCRDFTGSI

-626 EISTKATDWTPA
+626 EISTKPTDWTPA
-638 PEDIHS
+638 PEDINS
-644 DLDAVKTRVAS
+644 DLDAIKTRVTS

-666 ISLRATKTEL
+666 IALRATKTEL
-676 TNAVSGINTTIGE
+676 TNAIDGVNTTMGQ
-689 LETSIQE
+689 LETCIQE
-696 NANAIT
+696 NANAIS

-728 ILDSDV
+728 ILNSDI
-734 WTSSGSTSKGIT
+734 WSSSGSTSKGIT
-746 ASREDGALKVVST
+746 ASREDGALKVVVT

-764 WLSFTRKNVIE
+764 WHNFTRDNVIE

-780 GDPFT
+780 GDAFT

-792 EDGTKP
+792 EDGTKL
-798 PSIYFKSGMGYYGF
+798 PSIYFKTGMGYYGF

-853 KFEKGNKPTDWSP
+853 KFEKGNKPTDWTP

-873 DVTTAKSEAISAAAT
+873 DITTAKSEAISAAAT
-888 DATAKAD
+888 DAT
-895 KAKTDAISTAAT
+895 
-907 DATTKANNA
+907 TKANNA
-916 KSEAISTAATDAT
+916 KDEAISTAATDAS
-929 TKANTALANA
+929 TKADAALADA

-967 MSNYLTTA
+967 MSNYLTTT
-975 SAANTYSKKQLPDTR
+975 SAANTYAKKNLPDTR

-1069 LDTATA
+1069 LDVATA

-1081 SKSLEAVSG
+1081 SKSLEALSG

-1114 KILRA
+1114 KILRT
-1119 DEAHV
+1119 DEANV

-1144 SELKVK
+1144 SDLKVK

-1209 SITIT
+1209 SISIA

>member
-15 TNDTNKSKKETTAY
+15 TNDTNKSKKETTVY

-85 SSELKAVDDKVGNF
+85 SSELKAVDDKVSNF
-99 TTVTTKELIAQ
+99 TTVITKELIAQ

-125 DKLTANEGYISYLQA
+125 DKLTANEGYISDLQA

-149 TANEAEVKKLTADYV
+149 TANEAEVKKLTADYA
-164 EINSLVAKKASI
+164 EINSLVAKKASV

-198 LTTDKFTANEASIKK
+198 LTTDKFIANEASIKK

-221 TDLNAATAEIN
+221 TDLNAATAEID

-242 DLDAANARIDTLT
+242 DLDATNARIDTLT

-273 ANVNNAWIQNGIIKN
+273 ANVNNTWIQNGIIKN
-288 GAIGEAAIRDGAITN
+288 GAIGEAAIHEGAITN
-303 VKIADATIE
+303 AKIADATIE
-312 AAKIKTINADTITAG
+312 AAKIKSINADTITAG

-409 GIGVGNGALV
+409 GIGVGDGSLNNLNETPVQIYANGF
-419 DSTESPIQ
+419 TRI
-427 MYADGGMKLKGK
+427 KGK
-439 NGSID
+439 NGYLIL
-444 FNTVTG
+444 NTATG
-450 DLTIDASSLK
+450 DLDINATTLK

-506 EIVTFNGSD
+506 EIVTFNGGD
-515 PKNSIGRKFS
+515 PKNYLSRTFS
-525 DDFKSSVQGKKLAL
+525 SSFKSSARGKKLAL

-552 TTNPWIGFEISVN
+552 TTNPWIGFEVSIT
-565 YTDDTHDWLDLLG
+565 YTDGTQSWLDLLG
-578 GKRLPTGV
+578 GKRMPTEV

-595 VAVKDK
+595 VAVKDT
-601 EINSI
+601 EIKSI
-606 GVSIVCRDFTGSI
+606 FVSIICRDFTGSI
-619 SIRHPKV
+619 SVRHPKV
-626 EISTKATDWTPA
+626 EISTKPTDWTPA
-638 PEDIHS
+638 PEDINS
-644 DLDAVKTRVAS
+644 DLDAIKTRVTS
-655 AETSIAQNSTD
+655 AETNIEQNSTD
-666 ISLRATKTEL
+666 IALRATKTEL
-676 TNAVSGINTTIGE
+676 TNAIDGVNTTIGQ

-702 LRATKTEVTTEVSN
+702 LRATKTEVTT
-716 AVNNIEVGGRNL
+716 
-728 ILDSDV
+728 
-734 WTSSGSTSKGIT
+734 
-746 ASREDGALKVVST
+746 
-759 SGNGN
+759 
-764 WLSFTRKNVIE
+764 
-775 ANLND
+775 
-780 GDPFT
+780 
-785 FSMEIKS
+785 
-792 EDGTKP
+792 
-798 PSIYFKSGMGYYGF
+798 
-812 NGSVSSDY
+812 
-820 SWVHYTGVWKKENDI
+820 
-835 SFHLGWLQ
+835 
-843 AIGTYYIRKI
+843 
-853 KFEKGNKPTDWSP
+853 
-866 APEDIDS
+866 
-873 DVTTAKSEAISAAAT
+873 AKSEAISAAAT
-888 DATAKAD
+888 DASTKAD
-895 KAKTDAISTAAT
+895 A
-907 DATTKANNA
+907 
-916 KSEAISTAATDAT
+916 
-929 TKANTALANA
+929 ALADA

-1119 DEAHV
+1119 DEANV